1 MAQVR
6 FFEMVTAS
14 LFIASTLV
22 GCAAQQSDADESLAS
37 ASQQLDAEKKTCEGA
52 GRGTSVEC
60 AKSDMCGTVP
70 TAQKGR
76 LQAVCISSVSGCL
89 EGLDGKV
96 TIDGKGA
103 TLGCK
108 DGQVTMTPNNPDQGT
123 PDKDMRC
130 YVVSQGVTLSDGNG
144 NRYGVPNPE
153 NERTSRLV
161 CFADDGGSYTFYCD
175 GENTSSP
182 VRCTPDQYFPP
193 GKDSKGYEFK
203 LALADAGTVV
213 VGAL

>member
-1 MAQVR
+1 MAQR
-6 FFEMVTAS
+6 WSFEVVTTS
-14 LFIASTLV
+14 LFIAATMF
-22 GCAAQQSDADESLAS
+22 GCAALPSDADESLAS
-37 ASQQLDAEKKTCEGA
+37 SAQQLDADKKTCEGA

-60 AKSDMCGTVP
+60 SKDDMCGTVP

-76 LQAVCISSVSGCL
+76 LQAVCIPAVSGCL
-89 EGLDGKV
+89 EGLDGKA

-103 TLGCK
+103 TLVCK
-108 DGQVTMTPNNPDQGT
+108 DGKLTMTPNNPAQGT

-130 YVVSQGVTLSDGNG
+130 YVVSQGTVLSDGIG
-144 NRYGVPNPE
+144 NRYGVPTPE
-153 NERTSRLV
+153 NDRTSRLV
-161 CFADDGGSYTFYCD
+161 CFAEDGGSYTFYCD

-203 LALADAGTVV
+203 LAIADTGTVV